1 MVNDMFRTIMDDKK
15 DTSVKRMAQLLQQ
28 GASMLADGC
37 PQCGS
42 PLLKVGE
49 DIYCAMCDRR
59 IVYAS
64 SEEEV
69 ESHSVKELL
78 PKLKET
84 LLLKL
89 RTLNELIEKEDDTET
104 LTKLANLMVLLLQA
118 LERLKKMN

>member
-1 MVNDMFRTIMDDKK
+1 MDKGGFRTDMDEKK
-15 DTSVKRMAQLLQQ
+15 DASVKRMAQLLQQ
-28 GASMLADGC
+28 GATMLADGC

-42 PLLKVGE
+42 PLLKVGD

-69 ESHSVKELL
+69 ETESVKILL
-78 PKLKET
+78 PQLKET
-84 LLLKL
+84 LLVKL
-89 RTLNELIEKEDDTET
+89 RTLNDLIEKEDDTET

>member
-1 MVNDMFRTIMDDKK
+1 MDDKK
-15 DTSVKRMAQLLQQ
+15 DASVKRMAQLLQQ
-28 GASMLADGC
+28 GATMLADGC

-42 PLLKVGE
+42 PLLKVE
-49 DIYCAMCDRR
+49 DDIYCAMCDRR

-69 ESHSVKELL
+69 ESFTVKELL
-78 PKLKET
+78 PELKDT

-89 RTLNELIEKEDDTET
+89 KTLNDLIERENDTET

-118 LERLKKMN
+118 LDSLRKMNK

>member
-1 MVNDMFRTIMDDKK
+1 MDDKK
-15 DTSVKRMAQLLQQ
+15 DSSVKKMAQLLQQ
-28 GASMLADGC
+28 GATMLADGC

-42 PLLKVGE
+42 PLLKVE
-49 DIYCAMCDRR
+49 DDIYCAMCDRR

-69 ESHSVKELL
+69 EKQAVKELL
-78 PKLKET
+78 PELKET

-89 RTLNELIEKEDDTET
+89 KTLNDLIEKEDDAEK

-118 LERLKKMN
+118 LDSLRKIST